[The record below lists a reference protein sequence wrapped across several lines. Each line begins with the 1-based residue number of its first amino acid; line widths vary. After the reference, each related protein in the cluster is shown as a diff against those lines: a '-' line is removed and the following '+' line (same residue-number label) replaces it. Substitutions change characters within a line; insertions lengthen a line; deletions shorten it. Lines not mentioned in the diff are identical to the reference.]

1 MSQSL
6 FCLAVDVC
14 FWEKLF
20 IYKNEREDLATKQCC
35 SAETFTKSVEQL
47 AVYEHIIY
55 NTR

>member
-1 MSQSL
+1 M
-6 FCLAVDVC
+6 AVDVC